1 MIHGNSHG
9 HGFQKRRGEAE
20 VDFELNLAPIIDC
33 FVVLITYMLVSAS
46 FLSLGILDIGAQGNG
61 SAEVNANAQKDPLV
75 VSLVLN
81 AGRDVIVKQS
91 GKSKSTSKIPSVDG
105 DINFD
110 QVNAQMAQLKK
121 QHPNL
126 EAVLVSAQDN
136 VDYNELVRLI
146 GTVKLVFPLV
156 SLGEEDN

>member
-1 MIHGNSHG
+1 MIHHNAHG
-9 HGFQKRRGEAE
+9 HGFKKKSGEHE

-33 FVVLITYMLVSAS
+33 FVVLITYLLVSAS

-61 SAEVNANAQKDPLV
+61 DAAVSTTIQRDPLV

-81 AGRDVIVKQS
+81 AGREVIIKTT
-91 GKSKSTSKIPSVDG
+91 GKTKLKNKIPSVDG

-110 QVNAQMAQLKK
+110 QVALQLNNLKK

-126 EAVLVSAQDN
+126 EAVLISAQDN

-146 GTVKLVFPLV
+146 GVIKEIFPLV
-156 SLGEEDN
+156 SLGEDDS

>member
-1 MIHGNSHG
+1 MNHHNAHG

-61 SAEVNANAQKDPLV
+61 TAEVNAKIQKDPV
-75 VSLVLN
+75 VISLILN
-81 AGRDVIVKQS
+81 AGRDVVIRIS
-91 GKSKSTSKIPSVDG
+91 GKSRSQNRIQNAEGEVN
-105 DINFD
+105 IE
-110 QVNAQMAQLKK
+110 QVTAHLNQIKK
-121 QHPNL
+121 QYPNV

-136 VDYNELVRLI
+136 VDYNELVTLI
-146 GTVKLVFPLV
+146 GTIKPVFPLV
-156 SLGEEDN
+156 SLGEDDS